1 ECGADGGGS
10 GGSGGSLKQRVSA
23 IVNLSHGHE
32 GKLCPFPPPRLGLRD
47 IAMECGARREGVAS
61 FSVLSNVAKRG
72 ISSTTRVSSAADSE
86 DSKKSDAG
94 DNNDNGTGKE
104 ETISFSEAKR
114 LMRLVNVEA
123 LKMKLGM
130 EAEEVIPYS
139 ELLQACES
147 MGVARNS
154 DEAAAFPVF
163 LMRLASSFSSVT
175 RSIFIRIRISL
186 LLASVCI
193 ILVVD
198 LVRRAVPLALT
209 SENDPMRNELKNLL
223 EKKEEIDVLAHKQVR
238 CILWSGLGLAL
249 VRGWAFL
256 PANFLGILVGC
267 NGTHCIF
274 LSTTTGLV
282 IGYAYFLITSRDPTY
297 QDFMKRLFL
306 SRQRKLFKKLNFD
319 IERFKE
325 LQKKC
330 KTPLDASTSIRNR
343 VGWTWIWKM
352 LYIK

>member
-1 ECGADGGGS
+1 MAT
-10 GGSGGSLKQRVSA
+10 
-23 IVNLSHGHE
+23 E

-86 DSKKSDAG
+86 DSKKASDAG

-154 DEAAAFPVF
+154 DEAAAFARV
-163 LMRLASSFSSVT
+163 LDEAGV
-175 RSIFIRIRISL
+175 L
-186 LLASVCI
+186 LLFRDKVY
-193 ILVVD
+193 LHPDKVVD

-249 VRGWAFL
+249 VQVGLFFRLTFWEFSWDVMEPIAF
-256 PANFLGILVGC
+256 F
-267 NGTHCIF
+267 
-274 LSTTTGLV
+274 STTTGLV

-343 VGWTWIWKM
+343 VGVDLDLEDALHKVEGASM
-352 LYIK
+352 